1 MQFAKVLDRHSM
13 RIEIWERGAGYTLAS
28 GSSSCAAASV
38 AKKLGLVEGPVTMNM
53 PGGRL
58 ELDVSTDSVTMKGP
72 ALRVFDGCF
81 SGALLATLGSLGA
94 LR

>member
-1 MQFAKVLDRHSM
+1 
-13 RIEIWERGAGYTLAS
+13 
-28 GSSSCAAASV
+28 
-38 AKKLGLVEGPVTMNM
+38 MNM

-81 SGALLATLGSLGA
+81 SGALLATLGSRA
-94 LR
+94 LCGKAKGML